1 MPKFLFDWKVHLFAV
16 IFVIIAEFIGTL
28 PIGPVP
34 VFGMPIRFSLFPM
47 LYAMLF
53 GVIAYLL
60 KMLDKDTVNTATPYI
75 GIATMW
81 LISKLAIGI
90 GPQLPTIMAAGPAF
104 VLQEFGN
111 LGTAILAMP
120 VAVFVFGMGKQS
132 IGASFSKSR
141 EPSIAIMS
149 TMYGLDSPQGQGVMG
164 AYVVGTVLGAIFC
177 AILASVVVGLGI
189 FNPVALAMG
198 AGSGSASM
206 MTAFL
211 APMEFAYPD
220 RWDELQAVAA
230 TSNIITGAT
239 GIYFSMFITIPVCI
253 WMYKIMGGEE
263 RHRRKMAKKGI
274 NIDELYAGSE
284 TSSKNDS
291 TKKAEIERPPLST
304 VWFERVR
311 ILVFSGIF
319 GVIANTIFTSGN
331 TLGNILLV
339 RGTPTFVTP
348 LQSAHAILLMFIPI
362 VLGCIAYDLLLIKAK
377 INLPII
383 IYISLIGIV
392 LSIPGVPFAADFAVA
407 NARVG
412 LLPLATPIL
421 AYAGISLGKD
431 LKTFKEQGLGI
442 IVITLLAFTGTYLGS
457 AIIAHV
463 YLAIAG

>member
-1 MPKFLFDWKVHLFAV
+1 MPKWLFDWKVHMFAI
-16 IFVIIAEFIGTL
+16 IFVIIAEFIGNQ
-28 PIGPVP
+28 PVGPFNI
-34 VFGMPIRFSLFPM
+34 FGMPIGFTLFPM

-53 GVIAYLL
+53 GIIAYLL
-60 KMLDKDTVNTATPYI
+60 KLLDKDTVDTASPYI

-90 GPQLPTIMAAGPAF
+90 GPNLGAIFAAGPAF

-111 LGTAILAMP
+111 LGTALLAMP
-120 VAVFVFGMGKQS
+120 VAIFVFGMGKQS

-149 TMYGLDSPQGQGVMG
+149 SMYGLDSPQGQGVMG

-177 AILASVVVGLGI
+177 AILASIIVGLGI

-206 MTAFL
+206 MAAFL

-220 RWDELQAVAA
+220 RWEELQAVAGA
-230 TSNIITGAT
+230 SNLITAAT
-239 GIYFSMFITIPVCI
+239 GIYFSLFITIPVCV
-253 WMYKIMGGEE
+253 WMYKVLGGEE

-274 NIDELYAGSE
+274 DVDKLYPKSDAP
-284 TSSKNDS
+284 KD
-291 TKKAEIERPPLST
+291 KAAEKAAALERPPLNK
-304 VWFERVR
+304 VWFDRVR
-311 ILVFSGIF
+311 ILAFSGIF
-319 GVIANTIFTSGN
+319 GIIGNTIATRN
-331 TLGNILLV
+331 AA
-339 RGTPTFVTP
+339 TPVMP
-348 LQSAHAILLMFIPI
+348 VESAFAMIMMFIPI
-362 VLGCIAYDLLLIKAK
+362 VIGCIIYDILVTKAK

-383 IYISLIGIV
+383 LFISLVGIV
-392 LSIPGVPFAADFAVA
+392 LSIPGVPLADQFAVA

-431 LKTFKEQGLGI
+431 LKTFKEQGVGI
-442 IVITLLAFTGTYLGS
+442 VVITLLAFTGTYLGS